1 MALAALNTSIVS
13 RSRRDF
19 ATKAESLEMKS
30 NASPSSVPSDT
41 MDDGGLGASLL
52 RTEED
57 EVELVDEVT
66 DLSSDDTIAI
76 EASKDV
82 RGLFF

>member
-1 MALAALNTSIVS
+1 MALAALITSIVS

-19 ATKAESLEMKS
+19 ATKAESLEMKGI
-30 NASPSSVPSDT
+30 ASPSPVSSDT
-41 MDDGGLGASLL
+41 MDDGGLSASLL

-57 EVELVDEVT
+57 ALEFVDEVT
-66 DLSSDDTIAI
+66 DLSSDDTIEI